1 MIAIVN
7 YGAGNIASVKRAF
20 EYLGY
25 ACTVTSDP
33 DLIERSDRFVVPGV
47 GNFQA
52 TTVLSSNPLAAALAR
67 QVSLGK
73 PLLGICLGMQWLFQS
88 SAEAPGILGLGR
100 FAGRCQSLP
109 AGVKSPHVGWDRLQI
124 CWPTRLLRGIG
135 SGGFVYFTH
144 RYCAPVIEA
153 TVATCDY
160 GAPFSAAVE
169 GGNIFGVQFHPEKS
183 GETGLAVLGNF
194 CTC

>member
-1 MIAIVN
+1 VIAIVN

-25 ACTVTSDP
+25 ACMVTSDA

-47 GNFQA
+47 GNFQ
-52 TTVLSSNPLAAALAR
+52 TTTLLSTNALAPALAR

-73 PLLGICLGMQWLFQS
+73 PLLGICLGMQWLFQFS
-88 SAEAPGILGLGR
+88 DEAPGVLGLGA
-100 FAGRCQSLP
+100 FAGRCQSFP
-109 AGVKSPHVGWDRLQI
+109 AAVKSPHVGWDQLEI
-124 CWPTRLLRGIG
+124 CWQSRLLRGIS

-169 GGNIFGVQFHPEKS
+169 DGNIFGVQFHPEKS
-183 GETGLAVLGNF
+183 GEMGLVVLENF